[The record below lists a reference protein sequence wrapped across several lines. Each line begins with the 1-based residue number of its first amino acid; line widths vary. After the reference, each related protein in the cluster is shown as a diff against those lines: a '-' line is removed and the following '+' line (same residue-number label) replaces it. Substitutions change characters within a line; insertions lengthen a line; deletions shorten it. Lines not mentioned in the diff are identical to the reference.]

1 MSVASVKQNLFQS
14 LCLCRAPTVFLNC
27 MCHEDEEV
35 RCLAI
40 RCLHCF
46 WVATSPAAK
55 LNAGINDFTADECI
69 GVAGLLCDNVFT
81 LPVYQALMDFA
92 LGIKVPVRSLSYA

>member
-1 MSVASVKQNLFQS
+1 MS
-14 LCLCRAPTVFLNC
+14 PTPLTPRILPIAKA
-27 MCHEDEEV
+27 CHIAEQ
-35 RCLAI
+35 
-40 RCLHCF
+40 H
-46 WVATSPAAK
+46 ATSPAAK

>member
-1 MSVASVKQNLFQS
+1 MY
-14 LCLCRAPTVFLNC
+14 
-27 MCHEDEEV
+27 HEEEEV

-55 LNAGINDFTADECI
+55 LNAGINDFTADECLGI
-69 GVAGLLCDNVFT
+69 AELLCDNVFT
-81 LPVYQALMDFA
+81 LQVYQALMDFA
-92 LGIKVPVRSLSYA
+92 LGIKVLVIAPSHA

>member
-1 MSVASVKQNLFQS
+1 MKANLFQS
-14 LCLCRAPTVFLNC
+14 LGLCKAHTVFLNC

-55 LNAGINDFTADECI
+55 LNADINEFTADECSGI
-69 GVAGLLCDNVFT
+69 ADLLCDNVIT
-81 LPVYQALMDFA
+81 LGVYQSLMDFA
-92 LGIKVPVRSLSYA
+92 LGIKVGSSTLTHV